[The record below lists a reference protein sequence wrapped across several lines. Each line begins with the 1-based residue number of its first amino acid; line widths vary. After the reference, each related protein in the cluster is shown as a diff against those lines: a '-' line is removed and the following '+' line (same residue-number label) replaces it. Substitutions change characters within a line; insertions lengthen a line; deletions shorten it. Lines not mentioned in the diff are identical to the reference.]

1 MRRIYLNNHWIYYA
15 SWTDACLKTTV
26 AAEGEKV
33 RIPHTT
39 AVLPY
44 NYADE
49 GVYQTVCGY
58 MRMLAVPE
66 SFRGKKLLLTFEGVA
81 HVAQVYINGISVA
94 RHYCGYT
101 AFTADISDY
110 VNYGCENRIVV
121 RVDSRECRN
130 VPPFGNVVDYLTYG
144 GIYRDVYL
152 EVKAPEHIEDVF
164 VRTKNKA
171 ALEPGHGPAA
181 VSLSVRLSAAALG
194 AAGIQVSIFDAADN
208 CLASVRK
215 NLSDIYGAAVGC
227 GASQAA
233 KGSARTAAVRL
244 KLSDVT
250 WWDLD
255 YPKLYFAEVLLVD
268 VDGRILDS
276 RSVRFGFRDMEFRAD
291 GFFLNGRRV
300 KLRGLNRHQS
310 YPYVGYAM
318 PASMQRLDAEIL
330 KNELGVNAVRT
341 SHYPQSQYFM
351 DRCDELGLLVFT
363 EIPGWQHIGNEKWRR
378 IAVNNVR
385 EMIAQY
391 RNHPSVMLWGVR
403 INESADDDDLYLK
416 TNALAH
422 RMDPSRSTGG
432 VRNMKYSR
440 LLEDVYTYNDFSHIG
455 YNDGLLA
462 KKKVTHV
469 SEAPYLVSE
478 HNGHMFPTKMF
489 DDEGHRLSQAMRHA
503 TVLEAMMAD
512 DQITGCFGWCMA
524 DYQTHRDF
532 GSGDGICYHGVLDMF
547 RNSKLAAGMYASQAE
562 AGEGRRDRLVCEI
575 ASTMS
580 PGDYPGAVPGSLWI
594 FTNADFVR
602 FYRNGLKVGDFYPE
616 RERFGHLPHPPIRIG
631 ADIVYGQG
639 ENWGT
644 GAAVYRFDVIR
655 DGHLLRRI
663 IRRPAQQVFLDV
675 VCSHTQLVEG
685 TSYDVALLRI
695 RAVDSQGLVLP
706 YYNEPLRLRA
716 WGPIELIGPDTISL
730 KGGCGG
736 TYVQTLGGS
745 GRAKVTLIGEGAEPV
760 EIYLD
765 VVKRG

>member
-49 GVYQTVCGY
+49 GTYQTVCGY

-121 RVDSRECRN
+121 KVDSRECRN

-171 ALEPGHGPAA
+171 ALGAGHGPAA

-194 AAGIQVSIFDAADN
+194 AVGIHVSIFDDAEN
-208 CLASVRK
+208 CLTSVRK
-215 NLSDIYGAAVGC
+215 KISGIYDAAP
-227 GASQAA
+227 AA
-233 KGSARTAAVRL
+233 TDSARLRTAAIRL

-255 YPKLYFAEVLLVD
+255 CPKLYVAEVVLVGAE
-268 VDGRILDS
+268 GRILDS
-276 RSVRFGFRDMEFRAD
+276 HSVRFGFRDMEFRAD

-341 SHYPQSQYFM
+341 SHYPQSQHFM

-432 VRNMKYSR
+432 VRNMKYSH

-455 YNDGLLA
+455 YNDGLLP

-512 DQITGCFGWCMA
+512 GQIAGCFGWCMA

-532 GSGDGICYHGVLDMF
+532 GSGDGICYHGVMDMF
-547 RNSKLAAGMYASQAE
+547 RNPKLAAGVYASQAE
-562 AGEGRRDRLVCEI
+562 VSQEPGPDADRLVCEI

-594 FTNADFVR
+594 FTNGDFVR

-616 RERFGHLPHPPIRIG
+616 REHFGHLPHPHIRIG
-631 ADIVYGQG
+631 AEIVYGQG
-639 ENWGT
+639 ENWGA

-655 DGHLLRRI
+655 DGRLLRRI

-685 TSYDVALLRI
+685 DSYDVALLRI
-695 RAVDSQGLVLP
+695 RAVDGQGLVLP

-716 WGPIELIGPDTISL
+716 WGPIALIGPDTISL

-736 TYVQTLGGS
+736 TYVRTLGGS
-745 GRAKVTLIGEGAEPV
+745 GRAKVTLFGQGAEPV
-760 EIYLD
+760 EIDLD